1 MPGLKDNVKYLNLI
15 AKHAPKANRAKIK
28 ELANALQTKKLTK
41 YKDVEKVAVM
51 LSTKSPAAERAYDK
65 LMGIAAPEPVAAPG
79 GAAAV
84 APPAGGAKK
93 GPRQKQWT
101 ITIIAYADKTKR
113 GKKDKGDFLEGLAA
127 LGAMGEKGK
136 PEHDEAH
143 DFVPDDELP
152 PEAETKY

>member
-65 LMGIAAPEPVAAPG
+65 LMGIAAPAPVAAPG
-79 GAAAV
+79 GAPAL
-84 APPAGGAKK
+84 APPAGRAKQPRGKQWQITIMLYTDHDRAKK
-93 GPRQKQWT
+93 E
-101 ITIIAYADKTKR
+101 D
-113 GKKDKGDFLEGLAA
+113 KDKGKASMMMHMILFPTTISRQKL
-127 LGAMGEKGK
+127 KQSIRNI
-136 PEHDEAH
+136 
-143 DFVPDDELP
+143 
-152 PEAETKY
+152 

>member
-65 LMGIAAPEPVAAPG
+65 LMGIAAPAPVAAPG

-84 APPAGGAKK
+84 APAGGAKK
-93 GPRQKQWT
+93 DPHKNNG
-101 ITIIAYADKTKR
+101 
-113 GKKDKGDFLEGLAA
+113 
-127 LGAMGEKGK
+127 
-136 PEHDEAH
+136 
-143 DFVPDDELP
+143 
-152 PEAETKY
+152 